1 MKTLQIDIVSDVVC
15 PWCAIGY
22 GNLNAALS
30 QLESDVQAKIN
41 WHPFQL
47 NSHMPKQGQDIGEH
61 LVEKYGLTDEQR
73 KANQDRIKTA
83 GEAAGFTFNFGER
96 SRIYNT
102 FDCHVLLTLAAQMDK
117 QTELKLALFN
127 AYFTQGLDISDTSV
141 LLRVCEEV
149 GIQSTQAEQ
158 ALRDSSLIEQVKQ
171 EEEHFKSMGIQSVPA
186 FIVNQ
191 KYLISGGQPIESFK
205 QALLEIASKE

>member
-22 GNLNAALS
+22 GNLNTALS
-30 QLESDVQAKIN
+30 QVKSDLQAKIN

-61 LVEKYGLTDEQR
+61 LVEKYGLTNEQR
-73 KANQDRIKTA
+73 KVNQERIKLA
-83 GEAAGFTFNFGER
+83 GEAAGVTFNFGER

-102 FDCHVLLTLAAQMDK
+102 FDCHVLLTLAAQMNK

-127 AYFTQGLDISDTSV
+127 GYFTQGLDISDSSV
-141 LLRVCEEV
+141 LINICEEV
-149 GIQSTQAEQ
+149 GIQREQAEQ
-158 ALRDSSLIEQVKQ
+158 ALSDSILIEQVKK
-171 EEEHFKSMGIQSVPA
+171 EEEQFKSMGIQSVPA

-191 KYLISGGQPIESFK
+191 KYLISGGQPVESFK
-205 QALLEIASKE
+205 QALLEIANKE